1 MQSPFSSDGSNFV
14 DRGTTFGIGVPI
26 LAQMSLSSLNF
37 AFVVG
42 QKSTENSNSLKED
55 YLGFKLGMVFS
66 PSAFEKWFRKRKL
79 D

>member
-1 MQSPFSSDGSNFV
+1 
-14 DRGTTFGIGVPI
+14 
-26 LAQMSLSSLNF
+26 MSLSSLNF

-42 QKSTENSNSLKED
+42 QKSTESSNSLKEN
-55 YLGFKLGMVFS
+55 YLGFKFGMVFS